1 MRARCGAAEGRVVR
15 QVEDHTSLS
24 VARQIAGK
32 PETVRATTRF
42 LRMRTPILW
51 PSRLR
56 TAIFGCTLLAI
67 SVTGRAADPLARGP
81 ILLELVGPERVFHA
95 AGGGYA
101 AGFALLAPGRLAD
114 GAALALESASGRR
127 FPVYSAVTGRHA
139 DGSVRG
145 LRLGAWLPRDIAT
158 RAGRFELV
166 TDAGKIP
173 QELVRIADG
182 ELELSIE
189 TGGTR
194 FEFARHAVDPLL
206 RISRRGVVMKDPS
219 RPLAFLGRFA
229 GSSLIRGEST
239 VVLVDTQPQRAV
251 VEVRTPLATT
261 LGDTVVHASA
271 RFEFR
276 AGIPGAEFTIHFT
289 AATSGR
295 FSNFAMALPLRR
307 VSERDGFRSRFLP
320 GDATDVPLGRG
331 ESASVLALDGE
342 TLIAARGESQRPL
355 DSAAR
360 CGIALAAPAQRGN
373 SLAVVGSR
381 MRPLAPRS
389 IEADATGVMTI
400 VVLRE
405 ETFLEAGTPIR
416 FDGAFV
422 LTGSDD
428 RTALLSSLV
437 REEQPALYGL
447 EEGALDS
454 LRPLAA
460 DPRDPNDPLAKAIAA
475 LDRGISALRG
485 WRDYGDHRLGR
496 GFANLEFDVALAIDL
511 HALGSGDARQHTIAK
526 DARTHFVLHDVS
538 RGESGAPLGIP
549 WRHGDDHC
557 SHEFDPGHVFL
568 GGLAVGALIDD
579 DPALT
584 PTLRAAVEA
593 LTLLVREGSALERE
607 RDFAWSAIAFSDARL
622 VLEHATVA
630 EGLERTLEPLLAAQ
644 APRGFFAIDHGGMDE
659 GMEGPRGVYAP
670 TPWITGGLTLEAL
683 YRAFRDETASTA
695 ATAAGTIRISDAS
708 ESMPR
713 RIEHAVRRSVE
724 FLLVDARYE
733 NGEFAARV
741 GYDAPGKVVL
751 ERKGVADPIDR
762 LHIAAGIGRAAI
774 VLADTRL
781 ADAFEREIAVGT
793 SRLKRLPLS
802 PNEAARLLVAWRSI
816 VDTRARLAN
825 L

>member
-1 MRARCGAAEGRVVR
+1 MSG
-15 QVEDHTSLS
+15 
-24 VARQIAGK
+24 
-32 PETVRATTRF
+32 
-42 LRMRTPILW
+42 
-51 PSRLR
+51 R
-56 TAIFGCTLLAI
+56 TA
-67 SVTGRAADPLARGP
+67 DPGARGP
-81 ILLELVGPERVFHA
+81 IFVELVGPERVFYA

-101 AGFALLAPGRLAD
+101 EGFALLAPGRLAD
-114 GAALALESASGRR
+114 GAVLALESASGRR
-127 FPVYSAVTGRHA
+127 FPVYSAVTGRHR

-145 LRLGAWLPRDIAT
+145 LRLGAWLPRDVAT

-166 TDAGKIP
+166 ADAGKIP
-173 QELVRIADG
+173 QEQVRIEDG
-182 ELELSIE
+182 EHELSVE

-194 FEFARHAVDPLL
+194 FDFARHGADPLP
-206 RISRRGVVMKDPS
+206 RITRRGVVMKDPS
-219 RPLAFLGRFA
+219 RPLTFVGRFA
-229 GSSLIRGEST
+229 GSSLLPGEST
-239 VVLVDTQPQRAV
+239 VVRVDSHPQRAV
-251 VEVRTPLATT
+251 VEVRTPLSTS
-261 LGDTVVHASA
+261 LGDTVVHSSA

-276 AGIPGAEFTIHFT
+276 AGIPGAELTIQFT

-295 FSNFAMALPLRR
+295 FSSFAMALPLRR
-307 VSERDGFRSRFLP
+307 VTKRDGFRSRFLP

-331 ESASVLALDGE
+331 ETAGVLALDGE
-342 TLIAARGESQRPL
+342 SVVATRGESQRPL

-360 CGIALAAPAQRGN
+360 CGIALAAPALRGN

-389 IEADATGVMTI
+389 IEADATGVSTI

-405 ETFLEAGTPIR
+405 ETFLDAGTPVR

-437 REEQPALYGL
+437 REEQPAFRCL
-447 EEGALDS
+447 EEGALDA

-460 DPRDPNDPLAKAIAA
+460 DPRNPNDPLAKAIAA

-485 WRDYGDHRLGR
+485 WRDYGDCRLGR

-526 DARTHFVLHDVS
+526 DARTHFIQHDVS

-568 GGLAVGALIDD
+568 GGLALGALIDD

-584 PTLRAAVEA
+584 PTLRAAVDA
-593 LTLLVREGSALERE
+593 LTLLIREGSALERE
-607 RDFAWSAIAFSDARL
+607 RDFAWSAIAFADARL
-622 VLEHATVA
+622 VLGHECVA
-630 EGLERTLEPLLAAQ
+630 EALERTLEPLLASQ

-659 GMEGPRGVYAP
+659 GMEGPRGVFAP

-683 YRAFRDETASTA
+683 YRAFRDGTANTANTA
-695 ATAAGTIRISDAS
+695 AKPRDAIVVADAK
-708 ESMPR
+708 EPMPR
-713 RIEHAVRRSVE
+713 RIEHAVRRSVD

-802 PNEAARLLVAWRSI
+802 SNEAARLLVAWRSI
-816 VDTRARLAN
+816 VDSRARLGN
-825 L
+825 P